1 MNLLCFGYGQ
11 VAKNLVSNLLKKKV
25 NLNLTIST
33 RENSSI
39 KKLGDFEFENL
50 QFKENTYDKKI
61 LDKLNEYDYILISV
75 PPINSNDLFLK
86 ILANHVSENSKIKSI
101 LYLSSTSVYGDHNG
115 EWVTENSITK
125 PTSPNGIDRLNAEN
139 LWKKFSEKFNLPL
152 QIFRLAG
159 IYSNEFNI
167 LKRLKLKKVKVVD
180 KENHFFS
187 RIHVDDIANILFRS
201 LENFKNREVYNIC
214 DDKPAS
220 QSEVATYGASLLEL
234 EKPIFVKEEE
244 LDSEMLK
251 NFYKDSKKVDNNKMK
266 NFFKYELKYP
276 TYKEGLNYILN
287 NIV

>member
-50 QFKENTYDKKI
+50 EFKENAYDKKI

-75 PPINSNDLFLK
+75 PPINSIDLFLK
-86 ILANHVSENSKIKSI
+86 NLANYVKENNKIKSI

-115 EWVTENSITK
+115 EWVNEDSETK
-125 PTSPNGIDRLNAEN
+125 PKTKMGIDRLKVEKDW
-139 LWKKFSEKFNLPL
+139 LEFSKKKKLPI

-159 IYSNEFNI
+159 IYSEKNNAI
-167 LKRLKLKKVKVVD
+167 SRLQNKQSFLVV

-187 RIHVDDIANILFRS
+187 RIHVKDISEILYQSLINIK
-201 LENFKNREVYNIC
+201 ENQIFNLADN
-214 DDKPAS
+214 KPAS
-220 QSEVATYGASLLEL
+220 SFEVTSYASKLLGCEL
-234 EKPIFVKEEE
+234 PTKINFEDLQDGV
-244 LDSEMLK
+244 LK
-251 NFYKDSKKVDNNKMK
+251 DFYRDSKKVSNKK
-266 NFFKYELKYP
+266 IKKKLNYEFIYP
-276 TYKEGLNYILN
+276 TYKEGLLQ
-287 NIV
+287 

>member
-50 QFKENTYDKKI
+50 EFKENAYDKKI

-115 EWVTENSITK
+115 AWVNEESETK
-125 PTSPNGIDRLNAEN
+125 PKTKMGIDRLHIEN
-139 LWKKFSEKFNLPL
+139 KWIEFSKKKKLPI

-159 IYSNEFNI
+159 IYSVSYTH
-167 LKRLKLKKVKVVD
+167 LTL
-180 KENHFFS
+180 
-187 RIHVDDIANILFRS
+187 
-201 LENFKNREVYNIC
+201 
-214 DDKPAS
+214 
-220 QSEVATYGASLLEL
+220 
-234 EKPIFVKEEE
+234 
-244 LDSEMLK
+244 
-251 NFYKDSKKVDNNKMK
+251 
-266 NFFKYELKYP
+266 P
-276 TYKEGLNYILN
+276 TS
-287 NIV
+287 

>member
-50 QFKENTYDKKI
+50 EFKENTYDKKI

-115 EWVTENSITK
+115 AWVNEESETK
-125 PTSPNGIDRLNAEN
+125 PKTKMGIDRLQIEN
-139 LWKKFSEKFNLPL
+139 KWIEFSKKKKLPIH
-152 QIFRLAG
+152 IFRLAG
-159 IYSNEFNI
+159 IYSEKNNAVS
-167 LKRLKLKKVKVVD
+167 RLQNKQSFLVV

-187 RIHVDDIANILFRS
+187 RIHVKDISEILYLSLTNIK
-201 LENFKNREVYNIC
+201 ENQIFNLADN
-214 DDKPAS
+214 KPAS
-220 QSEVATYGASLLEL
+220 SVEVTSYASKLLGCEL
-234 EKPIFVKEEE
+234 PTKFNFEDLEDGV
-244 LDSEMLK
+244 LK
-251 NFYKDSKKVDNNKMK
+251 DFYRDSKKVSNEKVKKELN
-266 NFFKYELKYP
+266 YEFIYP
-276 TYKEGLNYILN
+276 SYKEGLLL
-287 NIV
+287 